1 MWQLHMSGHTVSDS
15 AIDNMYNN
23 NVMNDVDGQVHSKN
37 SLLFVFQANS
47 HIVFILRV
55 MSRDII

>member
-1 MWQLHMSGHTVSDS
+1 MWQLHISGHTVSDS

-23 NVMNDVDGQVHSKN
+23 NVMNDGQVHLKN

-47 HIVFILRV
+47 HIVFILQV

>member
-1 MWQLHMSGHTVSDS
+1 MWQLHISGHTVSDS
-15 AIDNMYNN
+15 AMDNMYNN
-23 NVMNDVDGQVHSKN
+23 NVMNDGQVHSKNVN

>member
-1 MWQLHMSGHTVSDS
+1 MSGHTVSDS

-23 NVMNDVDGQVHSKN
+23 NVMNDGQVHSKN